1 MTTAREDLD
10 PHLARRDGIVFRDLA
25 GTGSPE
31 VYEDPRESVDRRVE
45 DLLARMTLAEKA
57 GLMFHTMMR
66 STTSG
71 LHEPSPDCDDIP
83 RDVLSTSTLVTAKHI
98 NHFNAA
104 PRMAPRAYA
113 EWHNRLQRLAAET
126 RLGIP
131 VTLSSDPVHG
141 FTDNPATAITT
152 TTFSRWPEPLGLAA
166 CADPALV
173 AEFADVVR
181 REYLAVGIR
190 MALHPQADLATEP
203 RWSRGVGTFGADA
216 ERAAELVAAYVR
228 GMQGERLGPDS
239 VACMTKHF
247 PGAGPQLRGE
257 DAHFPYGR
265 EQVYPGGNSEQHLLP
280 FEAAFAAGT
289 AAVMPYYAVPV
300 GLGVAQ
306 VGFGFNRDV
315 VTGWLRERYGYD
327 GVVCSDWGLVTDV
340 RVGGTRWPARC
351 WGAEELSRIDRV
363 HQILAAGVDQLGGEF
378 CPELVVEL
386 VESGRVE
393 EKRLDVSARR
403 ILRQKFRL
411 GLFDHPYV
419 DPDEAERTV
428 GRADFA
434 AAGVRAQQRAAVL
447 LTNGA
452 PARPVLPLARGTRL
466 HLTGVDPAA
475 AAPYGEVVA
484 ERADAEVALIR
495 LQAPYEERHTGIDYE
510 SAFHQGRLD
519 LPAERSARLAGE
531 LHEVPSVVVVHLDRP
546 AVIPEITAAAA
557 ATVAEFGIT
566 DEALLGLLFGDAS
579 PGGRLPAEMPSSM
592 RSVEASREDV
602 PNDTGDPL
610 FPAGHGLSYRTAG
623 DETHRTD

>member
-1 MTTAREDLD
+1 MTRRREDLD
-10 PHLARRDGIVFRDLA
+10 PHLVHRRGVVFRDLA
-25 GTGSPE
+25 GTGRME
-31 VYEDPRESVDRRVE
+31 VYEDPREGTERRVE

-57 GLMFHTMMR
+57 GLMFHTMMQP
-66 STTSG
+66 SEAG
-71 LHEPSPDCDDIP
+71 LHEPAPDCDDLP
-83 RDVLSTSTLVTAKHI
+83 YDVLSTSTLVTAKHI
-98 NHFNAA
+98 THFNTA
-104 PRMAPRAYA
+104 PRIAPRAFA

-141 FTDNPATAITT
+141 FTDNPATAIAT

-166 CADPALV
+166 CADPGLV

-181 REYLAVGIR
+181 REYRAVGIR

-203 RWSRGVGTFGADA
+203 RWSRGVGTFGADPEA
-216 ERAAELVAAYVR
+216 AAELVAAYIR
-228 GMQGERLGPDS
+228 GMQGEELGPDS

-265 EQVYPGGNSEQHLLP
+265 EQVYPGGNAARHLVP

-289 AAVMPYYAVPV
+289 AAVMPYYAIPL
-300 GLGVAQ
+300 GLGVEE
-306 VGFGFNRDV
+306 VGFGFNRDI
-315 VTGWLRERYGYD
+315 VTGWLRERYGYE

-351 WGAEELSRIDRV
+351 WGAEDLSRVDRV
-363 HQILAAGVDQLGGEF
+363 HRILAAGVDQLGGEF

-386 VESGRVE
+386 VESGRVT
-393 EKRLDVSARR
+393 EKRLDASARR

-411 GLFDHPYV
+411 GLFDNPYV

-434 AAGVRAQQRAAVL
+434 AAGSRAQQRAAVL
-447 LTNGA
+447 LTNGD
-452 PARPVLPLARGTRL
+452 PARPVLPLPRGTRL
-466 HLTGVDPAA
+466 HLTGIAPSA
-475 AAPYGEVVA
+475 AAPYGQVMA
-484 ERADAEVALIR
+484 DRADADVALVR
-495 LQAPYEERHTGIDYE
+495 LPAPYEERHTGIDYE
-510 SAFHQGRLD
+510 AAFHQGRLD
-519 LPAERSARLAGE
+519 LPPERAARLVGE
-531 LHEVPSVVVVHLDRP
+531 LGEVPSVVVVHLDRP
-546 AVIPEITAAAA
+546 AVVPEIARAAA

-566 DEALLGLLFGDAS
+566 DEALLALLFGEAA
-579 PGGRLPAEMPSSM
+579 PGGRLPVEMPSSM

-610 FPAGHGLSYRTAG
+610 FPAGHGLSYAG
-623 DETHRTD
+623 TGGEPYRPT